1 MSIIIENQNVNA
13 GVAVHAGALFIE
25 FADEPAMV
33 LGETVLIDLMQRSI
47 GIIYQNTYH
56 HIGEL
61 PEGMKG
67 KDVARLTEAH
77 LQGFGAEGRSLQLHA
92 PVRIVKN

>member
-1 MSIIIENQNVNA
+1 MSIIVENQNVNA
-13 GVAVHAGALFIE
+13 GIAVQAGALVIE
-25 FADEPAMV
+25 FSDEPAMV

-56 HIGEL
+56 HIGDL
-61 PEGMKG
+61 PDGVEG
-67 KDVARLTEAH
+67 KDVARLTEAS
-77 LQGFGAEGRSLQLHA
+77 LLGYGAEGRALQLHA